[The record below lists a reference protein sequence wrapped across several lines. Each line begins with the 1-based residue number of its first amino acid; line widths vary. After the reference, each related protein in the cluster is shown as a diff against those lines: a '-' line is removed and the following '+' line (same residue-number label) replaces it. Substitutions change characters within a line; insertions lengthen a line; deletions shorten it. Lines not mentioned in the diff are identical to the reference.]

1 VQLIYLPNVITVLR
15 LFLVPVIVWMIVA
28 DQLLAAFV
36 VFLFAGLTD
45 AVDGFLARR
54 FNWQTELGAYLDP
67 VADKALLVSVYA
79 TLGFFGHLPAW
90 LVILVISRDLLIIGA
105 VMLSWLLGR
114 AVEVRPL
121 RVSKV
126 NTAMQIVLAVV
137 VLGEGGLAPGWPQ
150 IVEVLIW
157 TAGFTTA
164 LSAAIYLVDWMRRMA
179 HYDLNERRER
189 EAEEHSGD

>member
-1 VQLIYLPNVITVLR
+1 M
-15 LFLVPVIVWMIVA
+15 VPVIIWMIVA
-28 DQLLAAFV
+28 NEFYAAFV
-36 VFLFAGLTD
+36 TVLVVGLTD
-45 AVDGFLARR
+45 ALDGFLARR
-54 FNWQTELGAYLDP
+54 FGWQTELGAYLDP
-67 VADKALLVSVYA
+67 IADKALLMSIYGA
-79 TLGFFGHLPAW
+79 LGLLSHLPAW
-90 LVILVISRDLLIIGA
+90 LAILVISRDVLIIGA

-121 RVSKV
+121 RISKV